1 MSPSVRYSNLIL
13 LLIIGV
19 SAMLGPPTYAGAS
32 SIGASCVR
40 ARRSDDRA
48 VACRPGDRDLPHTAS
63 PSPLG
68 RSSNTV
74 VVTISGPSDNQTF
87 SADLDRSPLPET
99 LGQATARFGLPVSRH
114 RYGPEGG
121 VNCRVIWPA
130 KHITG
135 TFTVALG
142 GLHDGCI
149 TGAGTMVL
157 TLGSGWTTNTG
168 LAVGQPVAELRH
180 VYPDARVRGDHW
192 ALVRY
197 FYGAG
202 FYVTELGAVT
212 SRGRITA
219 LTVAGVPDE

>member
-1 MSPSVRYSNLIL
+1 MRHLNLVL
-13 LLIIGV
+13 LTAIGI
-19 SAMLGPPTYAGAS
+19 SSMLVPIAPA
-32 SIGASCVR
+32 R
-40 ARRSDDRA
+40 AA
-48 VACRPGDRDLPHTAS
+48 ETVA
-63 PSPLG
+63 
-68 RSSNTV
+68 
-74 VVTISGPSDNQTF
+74 VTISGPSDNQTF
-87 SADLDRSPLPET
+87 SAELDGSPLPGT

-121 VNCRVIWPA
+121 VNCRVSWPT

-149 TGAGTMVL
+149 AGAGTMVL

-168 LAVGQPVAELRH
+168 LAVGQPVADLRH
-180 VYPDARVRGDHW
+180 VYPHARASGDHW

-219 LTVAGVPDE
+219 LTVAGGPDE

>member
-1 MSPSVRYSNLIL
+1 MVCRVRHLNLVPL
-13 LLIIGV
+13 MTIGIFG
-19 SAMLGPPTYAGAS
+19 MLGPTAYVKAS
-32 SIGASCVR
+32 SVAGPCVR
-40 ARRSDDRA
+40 NRPSGAQTVACLPRDGDIPHLANPSSLRRS
-48 VACRPGDRDLPHTAS
+48 P
-63 PSPLG
+63 
-68 RSSNTV
+68 NTV
-74 VVTISGPSDNQTF
+74 VVTISGQSDNQTF
-87 SADLDRSPLPET
+87 SAELDGSPLPET

-121 VNCRVIWPA
+121 VNCRVSWST

-142 GLHDGCI
+142 GLHNGCI
-149 TGAGTMVL
+149 PGAGTMVL
-157 TLGSGWTTNTG
+157 TLGSGWRTDTG
-168 LAVGQPVAELRH
+168 LAVGRPVADLRH
-180 VYPDARVRGDHW
+180 VYPDARARNDHW